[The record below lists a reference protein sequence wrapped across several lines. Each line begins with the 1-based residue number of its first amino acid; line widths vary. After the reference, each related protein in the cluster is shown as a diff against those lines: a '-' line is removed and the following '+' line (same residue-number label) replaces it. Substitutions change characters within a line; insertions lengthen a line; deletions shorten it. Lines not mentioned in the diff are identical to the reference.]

1 MNIHLT
7 PEIER
12 LVETH
17 VKSGRYSTAD
27 DVVLAALRLLES
39 RDEDASQ
46 RKDKIREHIEEGWQS
61 AQRGELV
68 EGSESFD
75 RFDADLEALEHI
87 ASQ

>member
-17 VKSGRYSTAD
+17 VKSGRYTTAD

-46 RKDKIREHIEEGWQS
+46 RKNKVREHIKEGWQS
-61 AQRGELV
+61 ARRGELV
-68 EGSESFD
+68 EGSELFD
-75 RFDADLEALEHI
+75 HFDADLEALEHT
-87 ASQ
+87 ASK